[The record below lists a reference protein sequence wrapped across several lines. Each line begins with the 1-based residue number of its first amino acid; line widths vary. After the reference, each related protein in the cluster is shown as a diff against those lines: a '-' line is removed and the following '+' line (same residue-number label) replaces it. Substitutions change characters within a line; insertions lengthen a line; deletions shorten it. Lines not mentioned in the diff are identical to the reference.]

1 MSDLLVVP
9 LAVSVWETSDDA
21 RFRDHRVPC
30 DGVDGMSGRPRDRR
44 VPMIGSGYRAAIDG
58 RQAALV
64 NLSVTGAQLRGP
76 IRVLPDQPTIVKI
89 GWPKEDL
96 TCTAIARVRW
106 VRFEPDP
113 SSRGGLYRVGLV
125 FETWDVRGL
134 KEIIRHCAPSEAPK
148 FRIADSW

>member
-1 MSDLLVVP
+1 MV
-9 LAVSVWETSDDA
+9 
-21 RFRDHRVPC
+21 
-30 DGVDGMSGRPRDRR
+30 
-44 VPMIGSGYRAAIDG
+44 GSGYRAAIDG
-58 RQAALV
+58 RQAVLV

-96 TCTAIARVRW
+96 LCTAIARVRW

-113 SSRGGLYRVGLV
+113 SSRGGLYRVGLA

-148 FRIADSW
+148 FRIVDSW